1 MNTSNPRT
9 LNVPGLAWYSM
20 TAVAPNLMR
29 ITEPHVHPLLRANI
43 WWIRGNRDIV
53 IDAGLGV
60 VPLRSAIPEMFD
72 RDPLLIVTHAHLD
85 HSGGAYEFDEIAI
98 HENEAKDLENP
109 SPASLETHELYA
121 SLGMPMDVKASEQ
134 RMLEKLPDPDYQLDQ
149 YQRQPARA
157 TRWLRD
163 GDVIR
168 TGQSEQL
175 EIIEGPGH
183 SPGSICIL
191 DRTRRWLFTG
201 DVLYKGQ
208 ILDDIHGSNR
218 ADYVKTMQKI
228 QNLPLE
234 KAFPGHGGI
243 LDHQQVHAIA
253 SAYVSKHQRDNRPDY
268 PGIIG

>member
-1 MNTSNPRT
+1 MTTLNPRT
-9 LNVPGLAWYSM
+9 LSVPGLAWYSM
-20 TAVAPNLMR
+20 TAVAPDLVR

-60 VPLRSAIPEMFD
+60 VPLRSAIPEMFE

-98 HENEAKDLENP
+98 HENEAKDLEHP
-109 SPASLETHELYA
+109 SAASLETSELYA

-134 RMLEKLPDPDYQLDQ
+134 RMLEKLPDPDYRLDQ

-157 TRWLRD
+157 TRRLRD

-168 TGQSEQL
+168 MGQSEQL
-175 EIIEGPGH
+175 EIMEGPGH
-183 SPGSICIL
+183 SPGSICIF
-191 DRTRRWLFTG
+191 DRARGWLFTG

-208 ILDDIHGSNR
+208 ILDEIHGSNR

-228 QNLPLE
+228 QDLRLE
-234 KAFPGHGGI
+234 KAFPGHGEI
-243 LDHQQVHAIA
+243 LDRQQVHAIA
-253 SAYVSKHQRDNRPDY
+253 STYVSRHQRDNRPDFT
-268 PGIIG
+268 GMNG